1 MERVKKMSQEVD
13 EIVEAV
19 EAEKGVTF
27 ERDEILFAVIQARV
41 KMILNEKESDYFP
54 LIFRTEL
61 EDTAMRSEINRILLY
76 RTNISQEA

>member
-27 ERDEILFAVIQARV
+27 ERDEILFAVIQSRV
-41 KMILNEKESDYFP
+41 KMILNEKEPDYFP

-61 EDTAMRSEINRILLY
+61 EDTVMRSEINRILLY